1 MEVTEVAQPITEVI
15 IPIIVITGIR
25 VMDPEEEAI
34 NSLKLRGHL
43 FSSRIKVSCSN
54 QYVSSNSSNSSSS
67 SQGKTLGRKVAAIT
81 KPHIVVGLASSRQ
94 LIIIILIIIIIQ
106 GMLGGEIK
114 EEDPHIEVEAEIEIL
129 VATRTKELIL

>member
-34 NSLKLRGHL
+34 NSLKVKGHL

-54 QYVSSNSSNSSSS
+54 QNVSSNISS
-67 SQGKTLGRKVAAIT
+67 SQGKRLGRKVAVII
-81 KPHIVVGLASSRQ
+81 KPHIEDGIASSRQ
-94 LIIIILIIIIIQ
+94 LILIILIIIIIQ
-106 GMLGGEIK
+106 GMLGEEIK
-114 EEDPHIEVEAEIEIL
+114 EEDLHIEVEAEIEIL